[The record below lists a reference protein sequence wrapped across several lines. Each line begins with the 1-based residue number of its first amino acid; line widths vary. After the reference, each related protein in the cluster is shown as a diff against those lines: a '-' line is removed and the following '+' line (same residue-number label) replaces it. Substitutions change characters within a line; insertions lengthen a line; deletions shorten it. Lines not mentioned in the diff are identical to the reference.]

1 MRSTA
6 VFALLLGIFAAFAA
20 AWSKEGKTILAI
32 ASLPN
37 WCPCRASCARC
48 IPHMQTSSSC

>member
-20 AWSKEGKTILAI
+20 AWSKEGEY
-32 ASLPN
+32 SLL
-37 WCPCRASCARC
+37 
-48 IPHMQTSSSC
+48 H